1 MQARQMFFSVAVA
14 FTAMAVDF
22 AAGVNSAPALHKTS
36 NHYLVA
42 AYSGPTPDEAFDYF
56 PSHYVNQ
63 AMEIE
68 ELPAQF

>member
-42 AYSGPTPDEAFDYF
+42 AYSGPTRMRH
-56 PSHYVNQ
+56 S
-63 AMEIE
+63 ITS
-68 ELPAQF
+68 PATT